1 MIEKKFN
8 VTITSPKIT
17 LSMLS
22 TPVYVNAENQII
34 ATLSPVESNV
44 GITLYVGSDKIGTAY
59 TSGSGVATLS
69 YTFTKTGNFTITADG
84 DGVSATLPV
93 TVKTY
98 PCPPCEVASGET
110 CSPMDLNTI
119 QFTFGT
125 SQSLSTNNVEE
136 NLWEI
141 VDYVIPEEY
150 AQLGPCT
157 GGGYLYAKATIYSND
172 TVIKAP
178 CNYCKTNYVVNIPNP
193 PNSDTI
199 SLETT
204 PDDSGRTFKV
214 SGYFSYQILNGVT
227 PTAQNSFTPDKNGNI
242 SFGIQA
248 TWNITSYNLPIMG
261 VLPGNNQYEV
271 KSSTTLNIQL
281 SPSWVYQSN
290 ETAIPYLYYNGD
302 QDAGIGFT
310 VNTAIWVDI
319 GSK

>member
-44 GITLYVGSDKIGTAY
+44 QITFYVGSDKIGTAY

-119 QFTFGT
+119 QFTFSKGLST
-125 SQSLSTNNVEE
+125 STNNVEDE
-136 NLWEI
+136 KWVI
-141 VDYVIPEEY
+141 VVFVPTEVSGI
-150 AQLGPCT
+150 GPCT
-157 GGGYLYAKATIYSND
+157 GGGYLSAKATLYSND

-178 CNYCKTNYVVNIPNP
+178 CNYCQSNYQVYIPNP
-193 PNSDTI
+193 PDSETITLTSKPNDLGDTF
-199 SLETT
+199 S
-204 PDDSGRTFKV
+204 V
-214 SGYFSYQILNGVT
+214 SGHFSYELY
-227 PTAQNSFTPDKNGNI
+227 NSSKNKANTFTPDANGNI
-242 SFGIQA
+242 NFYIKA
-248 TWNITSYNLPIMG
+248 IWNITSYQTPLMTP
-261 VLPGNNQYEV
+261 LTGNNQYENT
-271 KSSTTLNIQL
+271 SSATLNIQL
-281 SPSWVYQSN
+281 TASWVYQGNDTS
-290 ETAIPYLYYNGD
+290 IPYLYYNGS
-302 QDAGIGFT
+302 QDVGINYV
-310 VNTAIWVDI
+310 VNSTIYVHTTSDL
-319 GSK
+319 